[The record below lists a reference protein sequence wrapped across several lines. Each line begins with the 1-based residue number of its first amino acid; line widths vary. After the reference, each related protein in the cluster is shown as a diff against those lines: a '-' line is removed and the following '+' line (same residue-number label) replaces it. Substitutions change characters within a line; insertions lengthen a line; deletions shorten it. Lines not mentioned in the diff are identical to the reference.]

1 MKISIWAFCLLV
13 IMSSTAGLHA
23 QSYSVPSLRSF
34 SDSTQISLLTCS
46 PGDELYSTFG
56 HSGIRLTDRATYTD
70 LVINYGIFD
79 FDTPNFYLKF
89 LRGKLLYQ
97 MGLQSFSDFMYE
109 YQYLGRTVTETRLNL
124 PVAAKRKLLLYLENN
139 YRPENREY
147 KYDFFFD
154 NCATR
159 IRDVV
164 EKSILS
170 PDKHSS
176 VSNPRIRDAVE
187 KSLPIT
193 YSPQDTVRK
202 IKHLRQLLDEY
213 LGAMP
218 WSDFGIDLVLGH
230 PTDQLGTFRNEMFLP
245 DYLAKNL
252 SKAKYQGQL
261 IAEPTQTILQGGP
274 LYMKPSY
281 FPKPGLFFSLLALIF
296 LGVSIWGNKRVKNI
310 ADAFFFGVLG
320 LAGSILLF
328 MWFGTDHIATKD
340 NWNLLW
346 TNPFYLFALGS
357 LGQKRRYWWL
367 ILGGSTIVVLL
378 FFPWWPQQFNLAII
392 PILLTTVQRS
402 ADRWFRG

>member
-1 MKISIWAFCLLV
+1 MKKLNWAFCLFAIL
-13 IMSSTAGLHA
+13 ICATGLHA
-23 QSYSVPSLRSF
+23 QSYPTPSLPPF
-34 SDSTQISLLTCS
+34 SDSAQISLLTCS

-70 LVINYGIFD
+70 LVFNYGVFD

-124 PVAAKRKLLLYLENN
+124 PIAAKRKLLQFLENN

-164 EKSILS
+164 EKS
-170 PDKHSS
+170 
-176 VSNPRIRDAVE
+176 
-187 KSLPIT
+187 LPIT
-193 YSPQDTVRK
+193 YTPQDTVRK

-252 SKAKYQGQL
+252 SKAKYQGKL
-261 IAEPTQTILQGGP
+261 IADPTQTILRGGP
-274 LYMKPSY
+274 LYIKPSY
-281 FPKPGLFFSLLALIF
+281 FPKPGLFFSLFALIF
-296 LGVSIWGNKRVKNI
+296 LGISIRGNKRVKNI
-310 ADAFFFGVLG
+310 ADVFFFGVLG

-346 TNPFYLFALGS
+346 TNPLYFCALGS
-357 LGQKRRYWWL
+357 LGQKRSYWWL
-367 ILGGSTIVVLL
+367 ILGGSTLVVLL
-378 FFPWWPQQFNLAII
+378 LFPWWPQQFNLAII
-392 PILLTTVQRS
+392 PILLTTVLRS
-402 ADRWFRG
+402 ADRWYRQ